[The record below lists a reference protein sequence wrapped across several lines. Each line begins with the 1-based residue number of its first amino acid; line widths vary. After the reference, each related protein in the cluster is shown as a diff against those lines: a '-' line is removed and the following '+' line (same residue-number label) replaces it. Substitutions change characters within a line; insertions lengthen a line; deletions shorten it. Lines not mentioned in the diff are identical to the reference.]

1 MKLSFLL
8 ALAFTF
14 LFSVN
19 IKSQDLKPEEIF
31 EKFQDAIVVVYSY
44 DFNNNLKGQ
53 GSGVI
58 INEKGWVITNF
69 HVFEGC
75 QRMDLI
81 HKGDTIKYS
90 DIIGVD
96 IEKDLLILKIE
107 SGKYP
112 EIKLSERETK
122 VGQKVYAIGSPM
134 GLENS
139 MSEGIFSGKRS
150 EIGEKKQNLLQITA
164 SLSPGSSGG
173 AVFNSYGE
181 LIGISSMGLRE
192 GNNLNFAIPVSDI
205 LNVRLDSYND
215 KKKIEALNFFYQ
227 AQNLYEE
234 GKNEEAIKYY
244 TKFLEMFP
252 KDYKGYNYRGLT
264 YAARKQYE
272 KAIEDYTK
280 AIKLNSAYLPP
291 YNNRAQCYYRMKEYE
306 LAINDYNY
314 VIKKKPD
321 NLNAYFGRGVVKL
334 ADHEYRDALDDFKV
348 VIKAEPDN
356 TSALVNMGICEYQ
369 NKNFEPAIGYWKT
382 AIKYDPNLKY
392 ELQPLID
399 NADARWQY
407 NIK

>member
-75 QRMDLI
+75 QRMDLV

-96 IEKDLLILKIE
+96 VEKDLVIMKIE
-107 SGKYP
+107 SGAYP
-112 EIKLSERETK
+112 NIKLSDKGTK

-134 GLENS
+134 GLENT
-139 MSEGIFSGKRS
+139 MSEGIVSGNRT
-150 EIGEKKQNLLQITA
+150 EIGKKKMNLVQITA
-164 SLSPGSSGG
+164 QLSPGSSGG
-173 AVFNSYGE
+173 AVLNFLGE
-181 LIGISSMGLRE
+181 LIGISSMGMRE
-192 GNNLNFAIPVSDI
+192 GNDLNFAIPVADI
-205 LNVRLDSYND
+205 LKVKIDSYND

-227 AQNLYEE
+227 GQNLYEE

-252 KDYKGYNYRGLT
+252 KDHKAYNYRGLA
-264 YAARKQYE
+264 YYARKQYE
-272 KAIEDYTK
+272 KAITDYNS
-280 AIKLNSAYLPP
+280 AIKIDPTFSAA
-291 YNNRAQCYYRMKEYE
+291 YNNRADTYFKMKEYE
-306 LAINDYNY
+306 LAIKDFSY
-314 VIKKKPD
+314 VIKFEPKNID
-321 NLNAYFGRGVVKL
+321 AYFGRGVVEMS
-334 ADHEYRDALDDFKV
+334 DESYGDAIDDFAV
-348 VIKAEPDN
+348 VLKEEPQN
-356 TSALVNMGICEYQ
+356 TNALINTGICEFY
-369 NKNFEPAIGYWKT
+369 KKRYERAIENWKT
-382 AIKYDPNLKY
+382 AIKYKPALKN

-399 NADARWQY
+399 QADTLWQY